1 MVRSTAATLAASIAA
16 GLDLAEA
23 ARLANVAAGTVV
35 VQDDLVGITTR
46 EILAGKLGAIAV
58 EGVFDVAKE
67 AGGGVTFAVGALAY
81 WDETNKVAVAT
92 DGGGAHK
99 LLGKVVL
106 AAADDDA
113 KVRVR
118 LCPCAVPAESASSS
132 GS

>member
-1 MVRSTAATLAASIAA
+1 MPEASFVQRGDTIDYTP
-16 GLDLAEA
+16 G
-23 ARLANVAAGTVV
+23 ANVAAGTVV
-35 VQDDLVGITTR
+35 VQNDLVGITTR
-46 EILAGKLGAIAV
+46 EIQAGELGAIAV

-67 AGGGVTFAVGALAY
+67 AGGGVTFAVGSLAY
-81 WDETNKVAVAT
+81 WDEINKVAVAT

-106 AAADDDA
+106 AAADGDA

-118 LCPCAVPAESASSS
+118 LCPCATSLGASSS